1 MSTTRPAELPGPARE
16 ALFASVKRWGPG
28 GLEVIVVPEPG
39 SKKYDTRRA
48 RLRKDAEDSGVS
60 DQDANTAANESL
72 QEEPQWRSRGPK
84 TERGRDPK
92 GERRGNA

>member
-1 MSTTRPAELPGPARE
+1 M
-16 ALFASVKRWGPG
+16 
-28 GLEVIVVPEPG
+28 IVVPEPG

-84 TERGRDPK
+84 TERGRGPK